1 MTPTLKALELS
12 SSEWVAGPGD
22 TQQVQ
27 AKLLWSDGRRTDAGT
42 AVRWSVTAPQIVS
55 VDAGT
60 GVMKALAPGQ
70 ATVTATVVQEP
81 ALTASLQVTVRAAAA
96 VPAVLGVEV
105 QAPRTTLQI
114 GESVQATAQVRTQGA
129 ASTSVNW
136 TSSAPGVLSV
146 EANGTLQALAA
157 GQATVTAT
165 SAADPS
171 QRGQLTVTVQ
181 AAPTPAPGPR
191 VERVTVTPAS
201 VALAVGQTQALTAQV
216 EVTGGASQAV
226 NWRSSDPAVAA
237 VDAVGRVTA
246 LKAGQ
251 AVITATSAAD
261 AGKSASST
269 VTVSAPAP
277 VPTVERVSVTPG
289 TLALEVGQTQAL
301 TAAVQVSG
309 GASQAV
315 EWRSSNPAVASVDSG
330 GRVTAL
336 TGGQVTVTATS
347 AADPSKSAAATVTVA
362 APFRILPGDLR
373 LPRGMPGQLTVQGAG
388 NAGVTWKSSDT
399 SMARI
404 NADGSFLTGSRA
416 GQATVTATTAD
427 GRTATTTVTVLSQ
440 WLTSHQA
447 WRSVT
452 DTCTLALSLTPNT
465 AAEIQASLS
474 GDCPANVPMRVVH
487 GDGSLFAQGQATP
500 SQPFTFLFPA
510 KRDARVYLQVF
521 RHGKLDGEPAAVYYW
536 SGTEF

>member
-1 MTPTLKALELS
+1 MAPTLKALELS

-22 TQQVQ
+22 TQQAQ

-55 VDAGT
+55 VDAAT

-70 ATVTATVVQEP
+70 ATVMATAVQHP
-81 ALTASLQVTVRAAAA
+81 ALTASLQVTVRAAAP

-105 QAPRTTLQI
+105 QAPRTTLQV

-129 ASTSVNW
+129 ASTGVNW

-146 EANGTLQALAA
+146 DANGTLRALAA

-165 SAADPS
+165 SVADPS
-171 QRGQLTVTVQ
+171 QRGQLTLTVQ
-181 AAPTPAPGPR
+181 APLPPAPSPR
-191 VERVTVTPAS
+191 VERVTVTPAAM
-201 VALAVGQTQALTAQV
+201 ALAVGQTQALTAQV
-216 EVTGGASQAV
+216 EVSGGASQAV
-226 NWRSSDPAVAA
+226 TWRSSDPAVAT
-237 VDAVGRVTA
+237 VDAAGRVTA

-251 AVITATSAAD
+251 AVITASSVAD
-261 AGKSASST
+261 ASKSASST

-277 VPTVERVSVTPG
+277 VPTVERVTVTPG
-289 TLALEVGQTQAL
+289 TLALEVSQTQAL
-301 TAAVQVSG
+301 TATVQVSG

-336 TGGQVTVTATS
+336 TVGQATVTATS
-347 AADPSKSAAATVTVA
+347 AVDPSKSAAATVTVT
-362 APFRILPGDLR
+362 APFRILPGGQR
-373 LPRGMPGQLTVQGAG
+373 LPRGMPGQLTLQGAG
-388 NAGVTWKSSDT
+388 NAGVTWSSSDNGLL
-399 SMARI
+399 RI
-404 NADGSFLTGSRA
+404 NADGSFVTGSRA
-416 GQATVTATTAD
+416 GQATVTATASD
-427 GRTATTTVTVLSQ
+427 GRTATTTVTVLNQ

-452 DTCTLALSLTPNT
+452 DTCTLALNLIPNT

-474 GDCPANVPMRVVH
+474 GECPNNVPMQVVH
-487 GDGSLFAQGQATP
+487 GDGTVFAQGQATP
-500 SQPFTFLFPA
+500 GQPFTFLFPA

-521 RHGKLDGEPAAVYYW
+521 RNGTLNGEPAAVYYW